1 MLTRLWD
8 DRSVR
13 AYWKN
18 KVRQENFS
26 WRRKELLSLLDM
38 DETSWKCHSDGAY
51 SENYEVERGKPHEWE
66 TQIMVGALSWRNWTD
81 GGTVSLAVDRW
92 LLPSRTRRKL
102 FEYLGTKHGLLI
114 IDAFLNI

>member
-1 MLTRLWD
+1 MLTRGCD
-8 DRSVR
+8 ARSVR

-18 KVRQENFS
+18 KVRQAVA

-51 SENYEVERGKPHEWE
+51 NESYKVERGKPHEWE

-81 GGTVSLAVDRW
+81 GGTTIY
-92 LLPSRTRRKL
+92 SRR
-102 FEYLGTKHGLLI
+102 
-114 IDAFLNI
+114 